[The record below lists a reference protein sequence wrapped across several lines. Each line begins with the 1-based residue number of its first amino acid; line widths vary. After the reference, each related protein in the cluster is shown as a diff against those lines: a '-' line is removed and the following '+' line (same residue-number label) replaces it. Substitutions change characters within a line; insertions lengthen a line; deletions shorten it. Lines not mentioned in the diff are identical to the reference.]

1 MARAKPKL
9 NEITV
14 KHLIEAAEM
23 CGYDF
28 DEMMNAHK
36 NHKREYADF
45 RAIIWKLCADETGAK
60 PMEIGRRFGWERS
73 TVACA
78 VMKADALVEYDT
90 HFRNIYDAIYGYYM
104 DRESNA
110 ENQTKD

>member
-1 MARAKPKL
+1 MTKPKL
-9 NEITV
+9 DELTV
-14 KHLIEAAEM
+14 THLQEAAEI

-28 DEMMNAHK
+28 DLMMSTRTNR
-36 NHKREYADF
+36 REYADF
-45 RAIIWKLCADETGAK
+45 RSIIWKLCADETGAK

-78 VMKADALVEYDT
+78 IMKADELVEYDRV
-90 HFRNIYDAIYGYYM
+90 FRDIYDAIYGYYM